1 MGNPIDLF
9 RQIIERGFN
18 QGDLTVADEICSDA
32 LIEHEYL
39 APPARGPDILKGQ
52 IAAARSSVRGLQLA
66 IEDYVEVGHAVWV
79 RMRARGQEAHSGKAV
94 DFYVFDVCRF
104 QDGQLVEHWV
114 SPTGL
119 RFCIKRGHYRSH
131 PSFCSIPAI

>member
-1 MGNPIDLF
+1 VASLIDLF

-18 QGDLTVADEICSDA
+18 QGDLIVADEICSDA

-39 APPARGPDILKGQ
+39 ASPVPGADILKGQ

-66 IEDYVEVGHAVWV
+66 IEDYVETGDTIWV
-79 RMRARGQEAHSGKAV
+79 RMRARGLETHSGKAV

-104 QDGQLVEHWV
+104 QDGRMVEHWGV
-114 SPTGL
+114 PD
-119 RFCIKRGHYRSH
+119 RFALLHQAGALSK
-131 PSFCSIPAI
+131 PPKL

>member
-1 MGNPIDLF
+1 VASLIDLF

-18 QGDLTVADEICSDA
+18 RGDLSVADEICSDA

-39 APPARGPDILKGQ
+39 APRVSGAGILKGQ

-66 IEDYVEVGHAVWV
+66 IEDYVEAGHRVWV
-79 RMRARGQEAHSGKAV
+79 RMRARGLEAHSGKAV

-104 QDGQLVEHWV
+104 QDGRLVEHWGV
-114 SPTGL
+114 PD
-119 RFCIKRGHYRSH
+119 RFALLHQAGVLPKPPKS
-131 PSFCSIPAI
+131 